1 MKKLVYSPD
10 YSDRI
15 KELKNYLNT
24 QFGAETQKKT
34 IKEITERLHLLP
46 DNECLGVSVREMFGV
61 DTDYRYVFVAHQYV
75 FYRVDEECVYVVNM
89 YHERED
95 FMQKLFGIG
104 NSSQALDEADCLA
117 ETDAR
122 WMSHE
127 EVFGE
132 IRRKLN
138 AK

>member
-1 MKKLVYSPD
+1 MSANFLLTFDFSGLIIYFVVSKDTKFC
-10 YSDRI
+10 
-15 KELKNYLNT
+15 KN
-24 QFGAETQKKT
+24 

-95 FMQKLFGIG
+95 FMQKLFRIG
-104 NSSQALDEADCLA
+104 NSSQALD
-117 ETDAR
+117 
-122 WMSHE
+122 
-127 EVFGE
+127 
-132 IRRKLN
+132 
-138 AK
+138 